1 MGRAAETA
9 PPPIEP
15 ILTDLP
21 AATAL
26 PSFRD
31 YRDGREARY
40 LRELAARHGG
50 DIGRM
55 LDVSGLSRSRLYAL
69 LKKYGIPAAGA

>member
-1 MGRAAETA
+1 MRCLAA
-9 PPPIEP
+9 
-15 ILTDLP
+15 LP
-21 AATAL
+21 ASWTPAPAFPCPYL
-26 PSFRD
+26 
-31 YRDGREARY
+31 DGREARY